1 MNEMTP
7 AGEMTTIA
15 NLIAQIDILPEEAV
29 IYAIKP
35 WTMASPACYENNRDT
50 PGSPF
55 TLDNGARYLLEAT
68 LIFEVLEGTFGD
80 HWRSQPLNVL
90 CDRVIDYATRDA

>member
-1 MNEMTP
+1 MNNMTP

-15 NLIAQIDILPEEAV
+15 NLIAQIDLLPEEAV

-55 TLDNGARYLLEAT
+55 TLDNGARYLLGVT
-68 LIFEVLEGTFGD
+68 LIFEVLEDTFGD
-80 HWRSQPLNVL
+80 QWRSQPLSVL
-90 CDRVIDYATRDA
+90 CDRVIDYAIRDA